1 MYSHTP
7 YFAGVDGGGT
17 KCRAVLFDQD
27 GNALGAGLAGP
38 GNVSTGNQRALLAIV
53 EAVSQAIEN
62 AGLSASLPLK
72 DVSVGA
78 GLAGGHLPSA
88 VAILN
93 DWQHPFGQFAFT
105 SDLHA
110 AMLGAHGGGDGAVL
124 VVGTGSC
131 AAAINQGHIEQFGGH
146 GFLLGD
152 KGSGAW
158 LGRQAVKYT
167 LEALDGVKPN
177 TPLVEAVCD
186 YYQCDKPL
194 ALVDALIQAP
204 PAKFAEFSPQIVSL
218 ATQKDSVALGI
229 VEEGSQYLSQIAQR
243 ALEKTAQ
250 RLVLVGGV
258 ADVILPWLDKDIQ
271 QAVVSSQH
279 GPEWGAVYFY
289 QQTQT
294 SN

>member
-1 MYSHTP
+1 MYSHTH

-17 KCRAVLFDQD
+17 KCRAVLFDQE

-38 GNVSTGNQRALLAIV
+38 GNVSTGNQKALQAIID
-53 EAVSQAIEN
+53 AVSHAIAD
-62 AGLSASLPLK
+62 AGLSTSITLQQ
-72 DVSVGA
+72 VSVGA

-88 VAILN
+88 AAILTR
-93 DWQHPFGQFAFT
+93 WQHPFANFAFT

-110 AMLGAHGGGDGAVL
+110 AMLGAHGGADGAVL

-131 AAAINQGHIEQFGGH
+131 AAAIRQGNVEQFGGH

-167 LEALDGVKPN
+167 LEALDGVKP
-177 TPLVEAVCD
+177 TGRMVETVCR
-186 YYQCDKPL
+186 YYQSEKSL
-194 ALVDALIQAP
+194 GLVDALIQAP
-204 PAKFAEFSPQIVSL
+204 PAKFAEFSPEL
-218 ATQKDSVALGI
+218 VALAKQGDDVAVRI
-229 VEEGSQYLSQIAQR
+229 VEEGSAYLSQIALR
-243 ALEKTAQ
+243 ALAQTEK

-258 ADVILPWLDKDIQ
+258 AEVILPWLHQDVQ
-271 QAVVSSQH
+271 QVVVPSQH
-279 GPEWGAVYFY
+279 GPEWGAVLFY
-289 QQTQT
+289 QQSQQ